1 MLSGFLEAGYR
12 CAQNSRALSGL
23 ASRDCNIDYHGKR
36 GVGYAMT
43 TTSALPETM
52 KAAVVETAGP
62 PSALHIK
69 DVPVPKLARNH

>member
-1 MLSGFLEAGYR
+1 
-12 CAQNSRALSGL
+12 
-23 ASRDCNIDYHGKR
+23 
-36 GVGYAMT
+36 MT